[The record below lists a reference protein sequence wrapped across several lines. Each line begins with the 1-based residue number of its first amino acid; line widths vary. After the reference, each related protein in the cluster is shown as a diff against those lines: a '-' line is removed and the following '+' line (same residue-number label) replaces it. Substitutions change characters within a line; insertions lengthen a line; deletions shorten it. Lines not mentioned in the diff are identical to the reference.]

1 MEQTE
6 LTKKLIKKYNLRE
19 QQKILLKEL
28 KLISNEEN
36 IELKELIML
45 LNCYKGII
53 YKTDNC
59 WTRINMQKKCSIKK
73 YIKMIKI
80 DLKYLKQYG
89 ERMYT
94 QREIKQICNTYAIK
108 FEQFITY
115 MNRNKISYYES
126 MYIIQK
132 NKEGIWIGEKPEIS
146 KGFLKE
152 NLEKIEESLEKLSN
166 TILKRYQCYWLKER
180 IKNGAFE
187 EIIKHGEM
195 EKNYKFD
202 CNRCIEKLL
211 YRAKCEMLNIIIQEF
226 KNMNFNNKM
235 LNITREENP
244 EGSVDEWLFPIELNV
259 ISCLILEEI
268 RGNINNVLIN
278 RAKAFKRIY
287 IKLNIT
293 KQVFYENLKNIQK
306 TLIKCGKVKVCKN
319 GKVII
324 NEI

>member
-6 LTKKLIKKYNLRE
+6 ITKKLIKKYSLKD

-28 KLISNEEN
+28 KFISKEEK
-36 IELKELIML
+36 IELKDLIML
-45 LNCYKGII
+45 LNCYQGIV
-53 YKTDNC
+53 YKTDDC
-59 WTRINMQKKCSIKK
+59 WTRINLKKRYSIKK
-73 YIKMIKI
+73 YIKIIKI
-80 DLKYLKQYG
+80 DIKYLKQYG
-89 ERMYT
+89 ERMYA
-94 QREIKQICNTYAIK
+94 QEEIKQICSIYSVE
-108 FEQFITY
+108 FEHFITY

-132 NKEGIWIGEKPEIS
+132 NKEGIWIGKKPEIS
-146 KGFLKE
+146 KEFLKE

-166 TILKRYQCYWLKER
+166 TIVRRYQCYWLKER

-187 EIIKHGEM
+187 EIIKHGEI

-202 CNRCIEKLL
+202 SNRCLEKLF
-211 YRAKCEMLNIIIQEF
+211 YRAKCEMLNILIQEF
-226 KNMNFNNKM
+226 KNMNFNNNI
-235 LNITREENP
+235 LNITREEN
-244 EGSVDEWLFPIELNV
+244 EEENIDEWLYPIELNV

-268 RGNINNVLIN
+268 RGNINDVLIN
-278 RAKAFKRIY
+278 RVQTFKRIY
-287 IKLNIT
+287 MKLNIT

-306 TLIKCGKVKVCKN
+306 TLIDCGKVKVCKN